1 MNIYSKIRMKALE
14 CATIFYEYGT
24 YGVKED
30 IIRAATKF
38 EEYIMG
44 EEPYNNE
51 ETEIRMS
58 AIKHSCYFTK
68 TFYITSE
75 EDAIEMAKHFEEYIL
90 WGNIDD

>member
-1 MNIYSKIRMKALE
+1 
-14 CATIFYEYGT
+14 
-24 YGVKED
+24 
-30 IIRAATKF
+30 
-38 EEYIMG
+38 MG

-51 ETEIRMS
+51 ETEIRML

-90 WGNIDD
+90 WGNIND